1 MGYTPFVNRRWTAT
15 TRFLLVRQPATPAY
29 QTQWIFSKPL
39 IFIAIALAIA
49 SFCSRSLRLIHCDFV
64 AAFSPILRDQL

>member
-15 TRFLLVRQPATPAY
+15 TRFLLVRQPATLRP
-29 QTQWIFSKPL
+29 QWVFSKPL